1 MSVLEIICGIVMIIA
16 SLVII
21 AVIMLQESKQ
31 ANGLDAVTGTSSSD
45 NYLGRNGGNTKE
57 AFFSKAD
64 QDFSRGF
71 HGGCIRH
78 YLAGEV
84 CRLMIN

>member
-57 AFFSKAD
+57 AF
-64 QDFSRGF
+64 
-71 HGGCIRH
+71 
-78 YLAGEV
+78 LAKLTKILAVVFMVVAFGITLLV
-84 CRLMIN
+84 KFVD